1 MLRKILVTAA
11 LIGAVIVLVPPV
23 RGAVREVAH
32 FVAVTVGGWFG
43 DVEQAA
49 RDAVP
54 IEASLKE
61 ARDMLSQTT
70 PVIHQHRRTIAQR
83 EVELERL
90 QQRVTEFE
98 QKLAKDKQEILTLR
112 DDLQKGQQYVRYGTR
127 SYSAD
132 EIKQD
137 LARRLE
143 RYKTNESTLASLKQV
158 VEARQQALNAARQ
171 KLDNMLAARQQL
183 EVEIENQQARLEMV
197 RAAQAVG
204 EYHLDDSQLSRLKQL
219 VADIEMRV
227 QVAAKLADEEADA
240 YVEIPVG
247 EPVPDD
253 IVDEVTRYFGGDS
266 NQQQAN
272 VPNGRIANAHART
285 STSSLS
291 E

>member
-1 MLRKILVTAA
+1 MLRKLLLTGA
-11 LIGAVIVLVPPV
+11 LIGAVIAFVPPV

-32 FVAVTVGGWFG
+32 FVAVTMGGWFG

-54 IEASLKE
+54 IETSVKE
-61 ARDMLSQTT
+61 ARDMLSQTV
-70 PVIHQHRRTIAQR
+70 PVIYQHRRTIAQR

-90 QQRVTEFE
+90 RQRVAEFE
-98 QKLAKDKQEILTLR
+98 QKLAKDKQDILTLR

-127 SYSAD
+127 NYSAD

-158 VEARQQALNAARQ
+158 LEARQAALNAARQ
-171 KLDNMLAARQQL
+171 KLDNMLAVRQQL
-183 EVEIENQQARLEMV
+183 EVEIENQEARLEMV

-204 EYHLDDSQLSRLKQL
+204 EYNLDDSQLSRLKQL
-219 VADIEMRV
+219 VSDIEMRV

-240 YVEIPVG
+240 YIQIPVG
-247 EPVPDD
+247 EPVPED
-253 IVDEVTRYFGGDS
+253 IVDQVTRYFDS
-266 NQQQAN
+266 GNQQPVNAAN
-272 VPNGRIANAHART
+272 DRLIR
-285 STSSLS
+285 
-291 E
+291 